1 MLTSEQVRHL
11 LAERNL
17 REVARESDL
26 HYNIVYRVANG
37 TTRPSY
43 ETVKKLSDYLTGE
56 AA

>member
-1 MLTSEQVRHL
+1 MLTIEQVRHL

-17 REVARESDL
+17 REVARASDL

-43 ETVKKLSDYLTGE
+43 ETVKKLSDHLTGE